1 MESQESFGSFF
12 ESALKIHAVCAD
24 LEYSDEDA
32 RVYTYIYTKAA
43 ESGRG
48 VEYFNDPAPEDS
60 EALEIMLGLKRTL
73 ELPPAMTLD
82 DEESEALDFILSI
95 AGHIEHLDGILVS
108 ECGMENR
115 FSGELRA
122 RLRLYKDKKFRDI
135 MISNY
140 LNNIEPKID
149 MYDDERITEAFRKH
163 QEHDECF
170 ERELRELL
178 GMAEGNIE
186 AP

>member
-1 MESQESFGSFF
+1 MEEQEPFGSYF
-12 ESALKIHAVCAD
+12 ENALKIHAVCAD

-32 RVYTYIYTKAA
+32 RVYTYIYTKAT
-43 ESGRG
+43 ESGKG
-48 VEYFNDPAPEDS
+48 VDYFNDPAPEDS

-73 ELPPAMTLD
+73 ELPPAVALD

-122 RLRLYKDKKFRDI
+122 RLRLYQDARFRGV

-140 LNNIEPKID
+140 LNIIEPKIN

-163 QEHDECF
+163 QEHDENF

-178 GMAEGNIE
+178 GMTGGSFE
-186 AP
+186 

>member
-1 MESQESFGSFF
+1 MDDQETFGSYFNN
-12 ESALKIHAVCAD
+12 ALKIHAVCAD

-32 RVYTYIYTKAA
+32 RVYTYIYTKAV

-48 VEYFNDPAPEDS
+48 VDYFNDPAPEDS
-60 EALEIMLGLKRTL
+60 EALEIMLGLKRNL
-73 ELPPAMTLD
+73 NLPPAITLN

-95 AGHIEHLDGILVS
+95 AGHIEHLDGLLVS

-122 RLRLYKDKKFRDI
+122 RLRLYRDKKFRDI

-140 LNNIEPKID
+140 LNIVEPKIST
-149 MYDDERITEAFRKH
+149 YDNERITAAFRKH
-163 QEHDECF
+163 HEHEECF

-178 GMAEGNIE
+178 GMTEGRFE
-186 AP
+186 

>member
-1 MESQESFGSFF
+1 MEEQETFGSYFNN
-12 ESALKIHAVCAD
+12 ALKIHAVCAD

-32 RVYTYIYTKAA
+32 RVYTYIYTKAR

-48 VEYFNDPAPEDS
+48 VDYFNDPAPEDS
-60 EALEIMLGLKRTL
+60 EALEIMLGLKRNL
-73 ELPPAMTLD
+73 ELPPAMTLNE
-82 DEESEALDFILSI
+82 EESEALDFILSI
-95 AGHIEHLDGILVS
+95 ADHIERLDGVLVS

-140 LNNIEPKID
+140 LNNVEPKIG

-163 QEHDECF
+163 HEYEENF

-178 GMAEGNIE
+178 GMAEGSSE
-186 AP
+186 

>member
-1 MESQESFGSFF
+1 MDSPESFGSYFHN
-12 ESALKIHAVCAD
+12 ALKIHAVCAD

-48 VEYFNDPAPEDS
+48 VDYFNDPAPEDS

-73 ELPPAMTLD
+73 ELPPAITLD

-122 RLRLYKDKKFRDI
+122 RLRLYRDKKFRDI
-135 MISNY
+135 MIGNY
-140 LNNIEPKID
+140 LNIIEPKIN

-163 QEHDECF
+163 QEHDAHF
-170 ERELRELL
+170 EKELQELL
-178 GMAEGNIE
+178 GMTEGHSE
-186 AP
+186 VP